1 MIKKIFIYILL
12 TIASL
17 LVFFPILYAVSVS
30 FMTPQELFRGDFFPS
45 SFNLD
50 AYKKA
55 LTSIPLVRY
64 LLVSFWMSFSV
75 MVGQL
80 VISSLTAYG
89 LVFIPFKGRNVI
101 FILILSTMLIPWE
114 STIIPNFMTILNL
127 NWINTFQGLTF
138 PFFAVPFGI
147 FLMRQNLLTLPNEIC
162 ESAAMDGC
170 SRFRFYLSFALP
182 LSKTTLSAVG
192 IHAFLTT
199 WNKYL
204 WPLLVTN
211 DASVRPVQ
219 IGLKTLI
226 QSEGSTNWNVV
237 MASAVLV
244 LLPTLLLLFIGLK
257 YIREGLTAGSVKG

>member
-1 MIKKIFIYILL
+1 MIKKIFTYILL
-12 TIASL
+12 ILAAF
-17 LVFFPILYAVSVS
+17 LVFSPILYAVSIS

-45 SFNLD
+45 SLNLG
-50 AYKKA
+50 AYKEA
-55 LTSIPLVRY
+55 LTSIPLIHY

-75 MVGQL
+75 MLGQL

-89 LVFIPFKGRNVI
+89 LVFVPFKGRNIV

-114 STIIPNFMTILNL
+114 STIIPNFMTILHL
-127 NWINTFQGLTF
+127 DWINTFQGLSL

-147 FLMRQNLLTLPNEIC
+147 FFMRQNFMTLPKEIW
-162 ESAAMDGC
+162 ESAVMDGC
-170 SRFRFYLSFALP
+170 SRFRFFLSFALP
-182 LSKTTLSAVG
+182 LSKTALSAVG

-211 DASVRPVQ
+211 DESVRPVQ
-219 IGLKTLI
+219 IGLKTMI
-226 QSEGSTNWNVV
+226 QSEGSTDWNVV

-244 LLPTLLLLFIGLK
+244 LLPTLLLLFVGLK
-257 YIREGLTAGSVKG
+257 YIREGLTAGAVKG